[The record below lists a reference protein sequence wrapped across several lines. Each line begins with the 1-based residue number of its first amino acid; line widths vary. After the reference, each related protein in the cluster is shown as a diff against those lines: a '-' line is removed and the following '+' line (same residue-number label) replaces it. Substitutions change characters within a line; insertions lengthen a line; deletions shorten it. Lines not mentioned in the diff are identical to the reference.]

1 MLELVKT
8 IGIDNIGTA
17 AGFILYL
24 VWSNNKC
31 SKRIDDLEADRSR
44 IYDKYID
51 SIHQSNKDVTEAIG
65 ILNKVISDRAG

>member
-1 MLELVKT
+1 MLELIST

-17 AGFILYL
+17 AGFIMYL
-24 VWSNNKC
+24 VWSNSKC

-44 IYDKYID
+44 IYDKYIE

-65 ILNKVISDRAG
+65 LLDKIITDRAR